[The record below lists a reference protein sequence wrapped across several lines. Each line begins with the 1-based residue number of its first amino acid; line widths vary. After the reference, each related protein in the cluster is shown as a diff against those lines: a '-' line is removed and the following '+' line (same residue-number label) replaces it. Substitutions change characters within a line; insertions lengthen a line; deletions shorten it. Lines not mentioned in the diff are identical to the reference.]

1 MGSCEATVADRPP
14 PGQRGGCCRS
24 GVDVAIGRRRAD
36 GAIWPDCDTPVVTQ
50 QPSDR
55 SGRRISPDTQVRD
68 MHGGGG
74 GHTVDTVWTQSHLSR
89 VSQGK
94 AICAAQN
101 GFSCLTR
108 TTPNGSRTFASFRVV
123 KFEVSAGQRDFWAGF
138 DSRQL
143 HQWHP
148 TYAHETTTTAIL
160 NPGPVPRGLVL
171 VSRTWTQRRFADGRC
186 SG

>member
-1 MGSCEATVADRPP
+1 VADRPP

-55 SGRRISPDTQVRD
+55 AGRRISPDTQVRD

-108 TTPNGSRTFASFRVV
+108 TTPNGSSPTGGTRITAAKCLLFASKRG
-123 KFEVSAGQRDFWAGF
+123 AQRRPKTEDTGG
-138 DSRQL
+138 L
-143 HQWHP
+143 PEHP
-148 TYAHETTTTAIL
+148 GH
-160 NPGPVPRGLVL
+160 PGPSSMG
-171 VSRTWTQRRFADGRC
+171 
-186 SG
+186 